1 MSDFF
6 TPPPR
11 REPEREYRQPDW
23 LGPPEN
29 ELGVPVAL
37 RVLLARTEKVAVA
50 LLDVVGFTSG
60 LEFALEVRLREHDE
74 LSDPFGMR
82 LQQSLRGGSE
92 LPDDV
97 LRFGFELSDG
107 RRVTNLAGFP
117 SFDDRPAGPVLIQRG
132 GGGGNRSWSFKYWL
146 WPLPPGGPLTVVVEW
161 PAHDVALTRI
171 ELDAEPLLDA
181 AANSEVLWPG
191 GGSSAGGGFASRQI
205 IS

>member
-6 TPPPR
+6 APPPPR
-11 REPEREYRQPDW
+11 EPEPEYRQPDW

-29 ELGVPVAL
+29 ELGVPVPL
-37 RVLLARTEKVAVA
+37 RVVLARTDQVAVA
-50 LLDVVGFTSG
+50 LIDVVGFTSG
-60 LEFALEVRLREHDE
+60 LEFALEVRLRELDE

-82 LQQSLRGGSE
+82 LRQSQRGGSE

-107 RRVTNLAGFP
+107 RRVTNVAGFP

-146 WPLPPGGPLTVVVEW
+146 WPLPPGGPLAVVVEW
-161 PAHDVALTRI
+161 PAQRVALTRI
-171 ELDAEPLLDA
+171 ELDADPLLEA
-181 AANSEVLWPG
+181 AAQSEVLWPG
-191 GGSSAGGGFASRQI
+191 GGASPGGGFVSSQRI
-205 IS
+205 G